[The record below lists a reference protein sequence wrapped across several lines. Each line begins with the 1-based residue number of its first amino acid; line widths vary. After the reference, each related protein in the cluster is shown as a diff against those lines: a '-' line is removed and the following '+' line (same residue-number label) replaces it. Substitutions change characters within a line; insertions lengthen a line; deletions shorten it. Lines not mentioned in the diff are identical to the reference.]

1 MKMSLY
7 LFMILVLGVF
17 KISSQNLDVAVSY
30 VARELQIHLAK
41 EYEKEVKKSRTKF
54 LDYFAKNTAF
64 YYATKGTR
72 RPSSISYILNIPD
85 NLCTRKWDPVYLP
98 INTIKLP
105 MWPIE
110 KFNCKLKIKLLKK
123 VDLLVNNIQR
133 RRTLYSPKSAVLSR
147 IVVKTNAILK
157 NIDIELLKHY

>member
-1 MKMSLY
+1 
-7 LFMILVLGVF
+7 MILVLGVF
-17 KISSQNLDVAVSY
+17 KISSQNLDVAVSF
-30 VARELQIHLAK
+30 VLREVQIHLAK

-72 RPSSISYILNIPD
+72 RPSSSSYILNYPTKP
-85 NLCTRKWDPVYLP
+85 CTRKWHPVYLP
-98 INTIKLP
+98 INPINLP

-110 KFNCKLKIKLLKK
+110 KFNCKLKIKLLKA
-123 VDLLVNNIQR
+123 VDSLVNSIQR
-133 RRTLYSPKSAVLSR
+133 QPTLYSPKNAVLSR

>member
-30 VARELQIHLAK
+30 VLREVQIHLAK
-41 EYEKEVKKSRTKF
+41 EYEKEVKESMKKF
-54 LDYFAKNTAF
+54 VKYTFLNTAF
-64 YYATKGTR
+64 YYATQGTR
-72 RPSSISYILNIPD
+72 RPSSSSYILNIPD

-110 KFNCKLKIKLLKK
+110 KFKCKLKINLLNQ
-123 VDLLVNNIQR
+123 VALLVNKIQR
-133 RRTLYSPKSAVLSR
+133 RPTLYSPKSAVLSR

>member
-17 KISSQNLDVAVSY
+17 KISSQNPDVAVSY

-41 EYEKEVKKSRTKF
+41 EYEKEVKKSMKEFR
-54 LDYFAKNTAF
+54 DYAVLNTGF
-64 YYATKGTR
+64 YYATQGTR
-72 RPSSISYILNIPD
+72 RPSSSSYNFKIPA
-85 NLCTRKWDPVYLP
+85 NPCTRKWDPVYLP

-105 MWPIE
+105 MWPFE
-110 KFNCKLKIKLLKK
+110 KYKCKLKINLLDQ
-123 VDLLVNNIQR
+123 VALLVNNIQR
-133 RRTLYSPKSAVLSR
+133 RPTLYSPKSAVLSR